1 MKNQLS
7 TLPYRKRGLLLV
19 ATVFL
24 LFAYFL
30 GQKSTLSDPI
40 NLRPDVGTRGIG
52 LGGAFIS
59 GADDATSPLW
69 NPAGLATLQRGNL
82 IYDLSQGAVSLAYPI
97 KSIGTF
103 GINFLDLNGGDRF
116 LLDHVANPIGSFE
129 LGNNQALLSYARKF
143 GPLQLGAST
152 GYSRAPYYGSLWAQN
167 YDVGV
172 LTELNTHFAVG
183 IRLRDI
189 SGVTIRHRNGQVLQ
203 TFDQQLA
210 LGVVLTPHP
219 IIRWHNRLD
228 ITPPYLGTS
237 LEIGSETIAARIGS
251 TFTFGDEAPSQSWSL
266 GFSLNQLG
274 KQLHYTYLNQENLE
288 YRHLVSI
295 GMSFGGTQP
304 ISQKPDAVAL
314 SAPQAPVSE
323 STTETQQPKSRI
335 ETTQQEPSTPLVYTP
350 QAPVSKS
357 ATGTQKT
364 EQPKSTNKAVQIAKQ
379 YDIDVELMLAIIH
392 AESNFNPIAVSK
404 NGAGG
409 LMQMMPETARELGL
423 TVPKYQDK
431 RKPKLDSH
439 IDERFDPHKNLHAG
453 LTYFKTLLEKYRGNL
468 TLALGAYN
476 VGPGKVR
483 VAGSLISRG
492 KQYANKVLSRSQHY
506 RDNVAQ
512 METDLKR
519 LEALLN

>member
-1 MKNQLS
+1 MKNQRS
-7 TLPYRKRGLLLV
+7 TLPYRKWGLLL
-19 ATVFL
+19 AAIAFL
-24 LFAYFL
+24 LFSYFL
-30 GQKSTLSDPI
+30 GQKSTSSDPI
-40 NLRPDVGTRGIG
+40 NLRPEVGTRGIG

-59 GADDATSPLW
+59 SADDATSPLW

-97 KSIGTF
+97 KPIGTF
-103 GINFLDLNGGDRF
+103 GVNFLDLNSGERF
-116 LLDHVANPIGSFE
+116 LFDHVANPIGSFE
-129 LGNNQALLSYARKF
+129 LGNNQALFSYARKL

-172 LTELNTHFAVG
+172 LAALNAHFAIG
-183 IRLRDI
+183 ARLRDI

-210 LGVVLTPHP
+210 LGTVFTPHP

-228 ITPPYLGTS
+228 IIPPGLGTS
-237 LEIGSETIAARIGS
+237 LEIGSDTIAARVGS
-251 TFTFGDEAPSQSWSL
+251 IFTFGTEAPPQSWSL

-274 KQLHYTYLNQENLE
+274 KQLHYTYLNQENIE
-288 YRHLVSI
+288 HKHLVSI
-295 GMSFGGTQP
+295 GMSFGTTPP
-304 ISQKPDAVAL
+304 ISHTP
-314 SAPQAPVSE
+314 SAPQAP
-323 STTETQQPKSRI
+323 T
-335 ETTQQEPSTPLVYTP
+335 
-350 QAPVSKS
+350 
-357 ATGTQKT
+357 
-364 EQPKSTNKAVQIAKQ
+364 PKSTPEIEKIEQPMSADKAVQIAKQ
-379 YDIDVELMLAIIH
+379 YDIDVELMLAIIF
-392 AESNFNPIAVSK
+392 AESNFNPVAVSK

-431 RKPKLDSH
+431 RKPERDPHK
-439 IDERFDPHKNLHAG
+439 DERFDPHKNLHAG
-453 LTYFKTLLEKYRGNL
+453 LTYFKMLLEKYNGNL

-476 VGPGKVR
+476 VGPGKVK
-483 VAGSLISRG
+483 VTGPLISRG
-492 KQYANKVLSRSQHY
+492 KKYAEKVLSRSQHY

-512 METDLKR
+512 MATDLKR

>member
-1 MKNQLS
+1 MKNQRS
-7 TLPYRKRGLLLV
+7 TLPYRKWGLLL
-19 ATVFL
+19 AAIAFL
-24 LFAYFL
+24 LFSYFL
-30 GQKSTLSDPI
+30 GQKSTSSDPI
-40 NLRPDVGTRGIG
+40 NLRPEVGTRGIG

-59 GADDATSPLW
+59 SADDATSPLW

-97 KSIGTF
+97 KPIGTF
-103 GINFLDLNGGDRF
+103 GVNFLDLNSGERF
-116 LLDHVANPIGSFE
+116 LFDHVANPIGSFE
-129 LGNNQALLSYARKF
+129 LGNNQALFSYARKL

-172 LTELNTHFAVG
+172 LAALNAHFAIG
-183 IRLRDI
+183 ARLRDI

-210 LGVVLTPHP
+210 LGTVFTPHP

-228 ITPPYLGTS
+228 IIPPGLGTS
-237 LEIGSETIAARIGS
+237 LEIGSDTIAARVGS
-251 TFTFGDEAPSQSWSL
+251 IFTFGTEAPPQSWSL

-274 KQLHYTYLNQENLE
+274 KQLHYTYLNQENIE
-288 YRHLVSI
+288 HKHLVSI
-295 GMSFGGTQP
+295 GMSFGTTPG
-304 ISQKPDAVAL
+304 ISHTP
-314 SAPQAPVSE
+314 SAPQAP
-323 STTETQQPKSRI
+323 T
-335 ETTQQEPSTPLVYTP
+335 
-350 QAPVSKS
+350 SKS
-357 ATGTQKT
+357 TLETPETKKI
-364 EQPKSTNKAVQIAKQ
+364 EQPMSTDKAVQIAKQ
-379 YDIDVELMLAIIH
+379 YNIDVELMLAIIY
-392 AESNFNPIAVSK
+392 AESNFNPVAVSK

-431 RKPKLDSH
+431 RKPERDPH

-453 LTYFKTLLEKYRGNL
+453 LTYFKMLLEKYNGNL

-476 VGPGKVR
+476 VGPGKVK
-483 VAGSLISRG
+483 VTGPLISRG
-492 KQYANKVLSRSQHY
+492 KKYAEKVLSRSQHY

-512 METDLKR
+512 MATDLKR

>member
-7 TLPYRKRGLLLV
+7 TSPYRKRGLLLI
-19 ATVFL
+19 ATLFL

-30 GQKSTLSDPI
+30 GQKNTLSDSP
-40 NLRPDVGTRGIG
+40 NLRPEVGTRGLG

-103 GINFLDLNGGDRF
+103 GVNFLDLNSGDRF
-116 LLDHVANPIGSFE
+116 LIDHVANPIGSFE
-129 LGNNQALLSYARKF
+129 LGNNQALFSYARKI

-167 YDVGV
+167 YDVGA
-172 LTELNTHFAVG
+172 LTEFNDHFAVG

-189 SGVTIRHRNGQVLQ
+189 SGVTIRHRDGQVLQ
-203 TFDQQLA
+203 AFDQQLA
-210 LGVVLTPHP
+210 VGAVLTPHP

-228 ITPPYLGTS
+228 ITTPYLGTS
-237 LEIGSETIAARIGS
+237 LEIGSETIAARVGS
-251 TFTFGDEAPSQSWSL
+251 TFAFSDEVPSQSWSL

-274 KQLHYTYLNQENLE
+274 KQLHYTYLNQEDHE
-288 YRHLVSI
+288 HRHLVSI
-295 GMSFGGTQP
+295 GMSFGGRQP
-304 ISQKPDAVAL
+304 ISQKPDTGPL
-314 SAPQAPVSE
+314 SAPYASVSE
-323 STTETQQPKSRI
+323 STPETQQ
-335 ETTQQEPSTPLVYTP
+335 L
-350 QAPVSKS
+350 
-357 ATGTQKT
+357 
-364 EQPKSTNKAVQIAKQ
+364 KSTNKALQIVKQ

-409 LMQMMPETARELGL
+409 LMQMMPETARDLGL

-431 RKPKLDSH
+431 RKPKLDPH
-439 IDERFDPHKNLHAG
+439 VDERFDPHKNLHAG
-453 LTYFKTLLEKYRGNL
+453 LTYFNMLLERYRGNL

-476 VGPGKVR
+476 VGPGKVK
-483 VAGSLISRG
+483 VAGPLTSRG
-492 KQYANKVLSRSQHY
+492 EKYANKVLSRSQHY
-506 RDNVAQ
+506 RENIAQ
-512 METDLKR
+512 MQTDLKR